1 MNKYVDN
8 SFKKIKGAAAAYQ
21 RKVADALGQ
30 YKRTMDAAA
39 EQARQYKD
47 EAAHIAGAKAGAITT
62 ARNAIKIAQNDFSA
76 VVGAEISVLRDEL
89 SRHIAAVPNDNY
101 IHLLRVYGDFGIV
114 PSRMEI
120 DSLLTQAGNS
130 TLSLRVLNRTLE
142 KVGSEYRVEYQDT
155 GELEAD
161 IAALD
166 KLATEPIMYSPDG
179 LHPAAV
185 DVFGGT
191 RRPVRLV
198 AGGPLTDQAG
208 FVWDNTSLITA
219 SLAFE
224 AAIAGL
230 DPMSERWNTSVAP
243 KIYDAKVYADRRDE
257 QTGAEIS
264 GAEEFVRDNTAPT
277 GRVVEDQDA
286 GAKLAGEIAKRAAAE
301 GAKAREVL
309 NYYSGM

>member
-1 MNKYVDN
+1 MNKYCKQ
-8 SFKKIKGAAAAYQ
+8 SFDKIKGAAAGY
-21 RKVADALGQ
+21 RRRVADVLSKYRA
-30 YKRTMDAAA
+30 TMDTAK
-39 EQARQYKD
+39 EQAKMFKD
-47 EAAHIAGAKAGAITT
+47 ENAHVAGARAGAITT

-89 SRHIAAVPNDNY
+89 SRHIAAVPSDNY
-101 IHLLRVYGDFGIV
+101 INLLRVYSDFGII

-142 KVGSEYRVEYQDT
+142 KVGSEYRIEYQDT

-208 FVWDNTSLITA
+208 FVWDNTSIITA

-224 AAIAGL
+224 AAVAGL
-230 DPMSERWNTSVAP
+230 DAMSERWNASIPP
-243 KIYDAKVYADRRDE
+243 KIYDAKIYADHRDE
-257 QTGAEIS
+257 QTGADIS

-277 GRVVEDQDA
+277 GRVTEDRDTRARYAVEMSKQ
-286 GAKLAGEIAKRAAAE
+286 RAAE
-301 GAKAREVL
+301 DAKARETL
-309 NYYSGM
+309 EKYM